1 MLNSLRMY
9 LALGFHT
16 GSRENGHQ
24 TANSNKVIDIIS
36 ILSLTSHGRP

>member
-1 MLNSLRMY
+1 MLNSLHMY

-16 GSRENGHQ
+16 GSRGNGHQ

>member
-1 MLNSLRMY
+1 MLNSLHMY

-16 GSRENGHQ
+16 DSRGNGYQ
-24 TANSNKVIDIIS
+24 TANLNKVIDIIS